1 MRPSTDLTRTVAP
14 FEVIS
19 DFVPSGDQPQA
30 IDELAA
36 RIGDGEP
43 DVVLLGATGT
53 GKSATT
59 AWLIER
65 LQRPTLVMAPNKTL
79 AAQLA
84 NEFRDLLPQ
93 NAVEY
98 FVSYYDYYQPEAY
111 IPQTDTYIEK
121 DTAINDEV
129 ERLRYSATNSLLTRR
144 DTIVVAT
151 VSAIYGLGTPQE
163 YVDRMIRLRVGD
175 TIERQQLLRHLVDVQ
190 YTRNDL
196 AFSRGTFRVRGDT
209 VEVIPVYEINA
220 LRIEFFGDEIERL
233 STLHPLTGEV
243 VSEDTELYVFPA
255 SHYAAGPEAM
265 ERAINDIE
273 TELGERLSELE
284 RQNKLLEAQRL
295 RMRTTYDI
303 EMMRQVGSCSGI
315 ENYSRHIDGR
325 GPGTPPN
332 CLLDYFPDDFLLV
345 IDESHVTVPQIGAMY
360 EGDMSRKRTLV
371 DHGFRL
377 PSAMDNRPLT
387 FDEFVQR
394 IGQTV
399 YLSATPGSYEMGRG
413 DGVVEQIIRP
423 TGLVD
428 PQVVIKP
435 TSGQIDDLLHEI
447 RLREERHERVLVTTL
462 TKKMSEDLT
471 DYLLELG
478 VRVRYLHSEVDTLR
492 RVELLREL
500 RMGEY
505 DVLVGINLLRE
516 GLDLP
521 EVSLVA
527 ILDADKEGF
536 LRSGTSLIQTIGRA
550 ARNVSGEVH
559 MYADRVTPSMKHAI
573 DETNRRR
580 DKQLAYNAE
589 NGIDPEPL
597 RKRIGDITEMLARE
611 VADTEELL
619 GGSGRTQSRGKAPV
633 PGLGSRASE
642 AGRHAADLA
651 TLPSA
656 DLADLI
662 GQLTDQMQAA
672 AAELQFE
679 VAARLRDEIGEL
691 KKELRGMREAGVH

>member
-1 MRPSTDLTRTVAP
+1 
-14 FEVIS
+14 
-19 DFVPSGDQPQA
+19 
-30 IDELAA
+30 
-36 RIGDGEP
+36 
-43 DVVLLGATGT
+43 
-53 GKSATT
+53 
-59 AWLIER
+59 
-65 LQRPTLVMAPNKTL
+65 
-79 AAQLA
+79 
-84 NEFRDLLPQ
+84 
-93 NAVEY
+93 
-98 FVSYYDYYQPEAY
+98 
-111 IPQTDTYIEK
+111 
-121 DTAINDEV
+121 
-129 ERLRYSATNSLLTRR
+129 
-144 DTIVVAT
+144 
-151 VSAIYGLGTPQE
+151 
-163 YVDRMIRLRVGD
+163 
-175 TIERQQLLRHLVDVQ
+175 
-190 YTRNDL
+190 
-196 AFSRGTFRVRGDT
+196 
-209 VEVIPVYEINA
+209 
-220 LRIEFFGDEIERL
+220 
-233 STLHPLTGEV
+233 
-243 VSEDTELYVFPA
+243 
-255 SHYAAGPEAM
+255 
-265 ERAINDIE
+265 
-273 TELGERLSELE
+273 
-284 RQNKLLEAQRL
+284 
-295 RMRTTYDI
+295 MRTTYDI

-325 GPGTPPN
+325 AGGTPPN

-387 FDEFVQR
+387 FAEFVER

-399 YLSATPGSYEMGRG
+399 YLSATPGNYELGRG

-423 TGLVD
+423 TGLID
-428 PQVVIKP
+428 PEVIVKP
-435 TSGQIDDLLHEI
+435 TTGQIDDLLHEI
-447 RLREERHERVLVTTL
+447 RVREERHERVLVTTL

-550 ARNVSGEVH
+550 ARNVSGQVH
-559 MYADRVTPSMKHAI
+559 MYADKITPSMQHAI

-580 DKQLAYNAE
+580 AKQVAYNTE
-589 NGIDPEPL
+589 HGIDPEPL

-611 VADTEELL
+611 AADTDELL

-633 PGLGSRASE
+633 PGLGSRVADV
-642 AGRHAADLA
+642 GRHAADLA

-662 GQLTDQMQAA
+662 GQLNDQMQAA
-672 AAELQFE
+672 AADLQFE
-679 VAARLRDEIGEL
+679 VAARLRDEISEL
-691 KKELRGMREAGVH
+691 KKELRGMREAGVP